1 MQAHALAYDIAL
13 SITSKKVLSYRHKE
27 INTLSYNTSIL
38 ISSEKSFI
46 VQAHGDNHTCLQ
58 YLSII

>member
-27 INTLSYNTSIL
+27 INTLSYNTSVLLSI
-38 ISSEKSFI
+38 EKSFL
-46 VQAHGDNHTCLQ
+46 VQTHEDTHTC
-58 YLSII
+58 